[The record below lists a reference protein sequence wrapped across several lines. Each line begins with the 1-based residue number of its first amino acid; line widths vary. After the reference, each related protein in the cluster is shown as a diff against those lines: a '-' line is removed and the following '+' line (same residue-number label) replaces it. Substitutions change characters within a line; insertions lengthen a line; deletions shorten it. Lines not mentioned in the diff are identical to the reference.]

1 MDFIPIQS
9 IIISITK
16 GKNTVKINLK
26 LSRNK
31 IDLYFIILFYKI
43 YFWLKV
49 REVINEV
56 NHKMEVVGY

>member
-56 NHKMEVVGY
+56 NHKIEVVGY